1 MNPFHLSSAA
11 VAFCASLAYASD
23 ARPNI
28 LIIISDD
35 HSVNALGSCEQDT
48 LVPLKNIKR
57 LAQEGMTFD
66 RSYCANSISGP
77 SRACILTG
85 RHSHKNAF
93 LSNEGGD
100 ALDGSQPTWPKMLQ
114 AVGYQ
119 TAYIGKWHLVSNPT
133 GFDWWEILPAQGEY
147 WNSGFITEGADGTA
161 VTKKS
166 KGYVSDIITDKVLT
180 WLKGRD
186 LDKPFALVVG
196 HKAPHRNWIP
206 ATRHLKQIKSIVTKL
221 TPPVTLMDDYKNRP
235 EFLALNEQNIQSFF
249 CNWND
254 AHLVRAEIPFDV
266 MKEIASKKAL
276 KQMIDSGMFEGQI
289 PADFDLVKHEPS
301 FPAELTI
308 NTNVLNVPAGDES
321 AIYAEH
327 YTQRTREFVEAMQS
341 GKIKTVEDMTVQRW
355 RWYMEDYLGTLLAMD
370 ESIGDILD
378 HLDKEGVAENTL
390 VIYAA
395 DQSFYLGEHGLY
407 DKRWIFEESLR
418 MPLIMRYPNKI
429 AAGVR
434 SQALVQNIDYAPTFC
449 ELSGADTVENVK
461 TFDGRTLS
469 PLFKTGAA
477 DSFVNRALYYCFYEN
492 PGEHNAPRHDGI
504 RTDRYTFS
512 RIWSLM
518 PNEDPKARK
527 VENEWMLIDNEKDP
541 QQMRNVVADPAYADT
556 VKELRQRYDATR
568 TQYAVPAHS
577 PGSSEPIRFDA
588 SWNQ

>member
-1 MNPFHLSSAA
+1 MNTLSCASAA
-11 VAFCASLAYASD
+11 LAFCASFAYAQD
-23 ARPNI
+23 TRPNI
-28 LIIISDD
+28 LILISDD
-35 HSVNALGSCEQDT
+35 HSVNALGTCEQDT

-57 LAQEGMTFD
+57 LADAGMTFD

-114 AVGYQ
+114 KVGYQ

-133 GFDWWEILPAQGEY
+133 GFNWWEILPAQGEY
-147 WNSGFITEGADGTA
+147 WNSGFITEGPDGKA
-161 VTKKS
+161 VTKRS
-166 KGYVSDIITDKVLT
+166 TGYVSDIITDKVLT
-180 WLKGRD
+180 WLKGRAKD
-186 LDKPFALVVG
+186 QPFALIVG

-206 ATRHLKQIKSIVTKL
+206 ATRHLKQIKDVVSRL
-221 TPPVTLMDDYKNRP
+221 TPPATLMDDYKNRP
-235 EFLALNEQNIQSFF
+235 EFLALNEQNLQSYF

-254 AHLVRAEIPFDV
+254 AHLVRAEVPFDV
-266 MKEIASKKAL
+266 MKEISSKKAL
-276 KQMIDSGMFEGQI
+276 KQMIDSGQFKCQM
-289 PADFDLVKHEPS
+289 PADFDLAKHEPR
-301 FPAELTI
+301 FPAELTLP
-308 NTNVLNVPAGDES
+308 TNVLNVPAGDER

-327 YTQRTREFVEAMQS
+327 YTQRTLEFVEAVKS

-378 HLDKEGVAENTL
+378 YLDKEGIAENTL

-418 MPLIMRYPNKI
+418 MPLVMRFPKKI

-449 ELSGADTVENVK
+449 DLAGADTKENVE
-461 TFDGRTLS
+461 TFDGRALT

-477 DSFVNRALYYCFYEN
+477 ESFANRALYYCFYEN

-518 PNEDPKARK
+518 PNEDPKSRK
-527 VENEWMLIDNEKDP
+527 LENEWMLIDNEKDP

-556 VKELRQRYDATR
+556 VKEMRQRYEESR

-577 PGSSEPIRFDA
+577 PSASEPIRFDA
-588 SWNQ
+588 SW

>member
-1 MNPFHLSSAA
+1 MNALQLSSATF
-11 VAFCASLAYASD
+11 AFCASLAYADSTQ
-23 ARPNI
+23 PNI
-28 LIIISDD
+28 LILISDD
-35 HSVNALGSCEQDT
+35 HSVNALGTCEKDT
-48 LVPLKNIKR
+48 MVPLPNLHR

-114 AVGYQ
+114 KVGYQ

-147 WNSGFITEGADGTA
+147 WNSGFITEGADGKA
-161 VTKKS
+161 LTKRS
-166 KGYVSDIITDKVLT
+166 KGYVTDLITQKTLT
-180 WLKGRD
+180 WLDGRD
-186 LDKPFALVVG
+186 KDKPFALIVG

-206 ATRHLKQIKSIVTKL
+206 ATRHLKQIKTLVTQL
-221 TPPVTLMDDYKNRP
+221 TPPATLMDDYKNRP
-235 EFLALNEQNIQSFF
+235 EFLALNEQNITTFF

-254 AHLVRAEIPFDV
+254 AHLVKGEIPFEV
-266 MKEIASKKAL
+266 MKDIASKKTL
-276 KQMIDSGMFEGQI
+276 QQMIASGMFKGQI
-289 PADFDLVKHEPS
+289 PADFDMAKHEPR
-301 FPAELTI
+301 FPATLALGTDI
-308 NTNVLNVPAGDES
+308 LKLNANEES
-321 AIYAEH
+321 DIYDEH
-327 YTQRTREFVEAMQS
+327 YTQRTREFVAAMKA
-341 GKIKTVEDMTVQRW
+341 GKIQTLEDMTVQRW

-370 ESIGDILD
+370 ESIGSILD
-378 HLDKEGVAENTL
+378 YLDKEDLTENTL

-434 SQALVQNIDYAPTFC
+434 SQGLVQNIDYAPTFC
-449 ELSGADTVENVK
+449 KLAGADSEDNMK
-461 TFDGRTLS
+461 TFDGRTLE
-469 PLFKTGAA
+469 PLFKTGT
-477 DSFVNRALYYCFYEN
+477 DESFTNRALYYCFYEN
-492 PGEHNAPRHDGI
+492 PGEHNAPRHDGV

-541 QQMRNVVADPAYADT
+541 QQMKNVISDPAYAET
-556 VKELRQRYDATR
+556 VKELREIYAQKRE
-568 TQYAVPAHS
+568 QYEVPANS
-577 PGSSEPIRFDA
+577 PGAGESIRFKA
-588 SWNQ
+588 SW